1 MGWFLAQSWLFLLA
15 AFALGVL
22 VGWLWWA
29 RRPRA
34 AGEPSGTTATPAAAV
49 PADVK
54 AVADE
59 TDTALAERDAARA
72 ERDEAVAARQDALA
86 AVGEAVA
93 ERDAAR
99 AERDEAAAA
108 RDAAVAERERAAEEH
123 RLEIA
128 GKNAALAGR
137 DTEVQ
142 RLRALTAAGD
152 GEIQRLRALTAVT
165 PQPFAAVGSP
175 EPARDATAHPSTG
188 TPGHTA
194 APAGTDD
201 APHGDGDGD
210 GDGGGT
216 DDLQRIEGIGPKIAS
231 VLAADGVR
239 SYRRLAALDEDD
251 LRRILTGAGVT
262 FAPSVATW
270 PQQARLLADGDLD
283 GHAALAATLTAGRP
297 TSGPVPVIPVEAE
310 PEPKQE
316 DEDTGE
322 DDLER
327 IEGVGPRI
335 AAALRAARIRTF
347 RRLSEADVVELQAA
361 LEASGLRFAPS
372 LPTWSRQAAF
382 LADGDEAGFE
392 ALTDSLVA
400 GRERGGR
407 N

>member
-1 MGWFLAQSWLFLLA
+1 VGWFLAQSWLFLVA
-15 AFALGVL
+15 AFALGLL

-29 RRPRA
+29 RRPRPAPGPPGTIATA
-34 AGEPSGTTATPAAAV
+34 APV

-59 TDTALAERDAARA
+59 TDAALAERDAARA

-86 AVGEAVA
+86 ALGEAVA

-108 RDAAVAERERAAEEH
+108 RDAAVAERDHAAEEH

-142 RLRALTAAGD
+142 RLRSLTAAGD

-165 PQPFAAVGSP
+165 PQPFPAVGSP
-175 EPARDATAHPSTG
+175 EPG
-188 TPGHTA
+188 A
-194 APAGTDD
+194 APPRAAGTD
-201 APHGDGDGD
+201 AAGETAGPVGTDGEPEDD
-210 GDGGGT
+210 GGT

-283 GHAALAATLTAGRP
+283 GHSALTATLTAGRP
-297 TSGPVPVIPVEAE
+297 TSGPVPTTTPE
-310 PEPKQE
+310 PEPDPE
-316 DEDTGE
+316 PE

-382 LADGDEAGFE
+382 LAAGDEAGFE